1 MLIPGARP
9 LNRLIHTAIL
19 EPLAMELISGG
30 VRPNEEVKIRMEG
43 DTLVVKRNHDPVE
56 DTTDVASLDS
66 NKWVMD
72 S

>member
-1 MLIPGARP
+1 
-9 LNRLIHTAIL
+9 
-19 EPLAMELISGG
+19 MELISGG

-56 DTTDVASLDS
+56 DTTDVTSLDS